1 MKRYLF
7 IFIFLIITT
16 FCANSQIRISIDT
29 LFLKQISVIIPQDF
43 SESIFDSFL
52 DTGPEAIF
60 YISITNQS
68 DSFLPIHYNDWTFG
82 YFYSYKGKTYNSNF
96 FSFGEPFTYRLL
108 IPGETLSYYYK
119 ESILLCYDIRKDK
132 KNFNYTKEMLEIV
145 PSIRVY
151 AISPD
156 NNIFISDKYKNIIIE
171 KKESKEKGY
180 EDILNIPNFLEKL
193 SLE

>member
-1 MKRYLF
+1 M
-7 IFIFLIITT
+7 
-16 FCANSQIRISIDT
+16 
-29 LFLKQISVIIPQDF
+29 
-43 SESIFDSFL
+43 
-52 DTGPEAIF
+52 
-60 YISITNQS
+60 
-68 DSFLPIHYNDWTFG
+68 
-82 YFYSYKGKTYNSNF
+82 
-96 FSFGEPFTYRLL
+96 
-108 IPGETLSYYYK
+108 
-119 ESILLCYDIRKDK
+119 CYDIRKDK